1 MIPVIQRFR
10 NDGHQV
16 VMAGTGR
23 SAELLKSA
31 FPDLLLL
38 SLPSAVIRLGE
49 GLLSTAGLAL
59 QVPGMIFSAFRE
71 HFLVRKIVGN
81 HHIDIVV
88 SDNRYGLFC
97 NLAYTVFVTHQISPV
112 LPRFWRWLEYP
123 LYRVIRRIILQ
134 YDVCWIPDS
143 GDPEMNLSGK
153 LSHRYTLPSNA
164 RFTGILSRFC
174 DFEPARNSGPVPQF
188 DLVAVM
194 SGPEPQVTSFESHIR
209 QQLHNLPVKALIIR
223 GMRGTNMKLPGI
235 REGGVTLVSH
245 LETGDFIRILLQAK
259 LVLCRAG
266 YSGIMDLACLGIQAI
281 LVPTPGQTEQ
291 EYLAAHLAHMGWF
304 GMVRQRDLYL
314 NALLKQQQ
322 GSQLPGWHQYPRING
337 PDQYR
342 DLYRKY
348 NQHGEKAY
356 QES

>member
-1 MIPVIQRFR
+1 
-10 NDGHQV
+10 
-16 VMAGTGR
+16 MAGTGR
-23 SAELLKSA
+23 SAELLKTT
-31 FPDLLLL
+31 FPDLPLL
-38 SLPSAVIRLGE
+38 SLPATMIHLGE
-49 GLLSTAGLAL
+49 GPLSMAQLAL

-71 HFLVRKIVGN
+71 HFLVKKIVGTR
-81 HHIDIVV
+81 HIDIVV

-123 LYRVIRRIILQ
+123 LYRVIKCIILR
-134 YDVCWIPDS
+134 YDECWIPDS
-143 GDPEMNLSGK
+143 SDPEKNLSGK

-174 DFEPARNSGPVPQF
+174 DVGPDQNSGPVPHF

-194 SGPEPQVTSFESHIR
+194 SGPEPQITAFEYHIR
-209 QQLHNLPVKALIIR
+209 QQLHNLSVKALIIR
-223 GMRGTNMKLPGI
+223 GMRGINMNFPGI

-245 LETGDFIRILLQAK
+245 LETGDFTRILLQAK
-259 LVLCRAG
+259 MVLCRAG

-291 EYLAAHLAHMGWF
+291 EYLAAHLARMGWF
-304 GMVRQRDLYL
+304 HIIRQKDLDL
-314 NALLKQQQ
+314 NALLNQKQV
-322 GSQLPGWHQYPRING
+322 SPLPGLHQYPRITG
-337 PDQYR
+337 TDQYLK
-342 DLYRKY
+342 LYRKD
-348 NQHGEKAY
+348 NQHGEQAH